1 MVRPPPLPMKATSG
15 ELPTGP
21 GWIFELKWDGMRLVI
36 RVEAGRAAA
45 FSSNGNDVTVA
56 FPELA
61 LLADALGR
69 LDVVLDAE
77 AVAFDDGGRPSFE
90 MLQRRMHV
98 TNDAEARLRAT
109 EVPIVFAVFDVLEI
123 DGQPTIAL
131 AWQQRR
137 HLLEQLLDDGSH
149 WRVSAV
155 HSDGAALLAAATEQR
170 LEGVMAKR
178 TDRPYRP
185 GARSGDWRK
194 VKVRRRQE
202 FVVGGWARGQGARSS
217 ELASLAIGV
226 RDAGALVFA
235 GRVGSGISSAEA
247 ATLEDL
253 LAPLV
258 TETSPFDRPP
268 PPGPGPALV
277 WVEPRVVVEVA
288 FGEWTA
294 DGRLRHPAYLGRRT
308 DKDASAVVREP

>member
-1 MVRPPPLPMKATSG
+1 MKATSG
-15 ELPTGP
+15 ELPSGND
-21 GWIFELKWDGMRLVI
+21 WIFELKWDGMRLVI
-36 RVEAGRAAA
+36 RIEDGRAAA
-45 FSSNGNDVTVA
+45 FSSNGNDVSVA

-61 LLADALGR
+61 LLAAALDG

-77 AVAFDDGGRPSFE
+77 AVAFDDGGRPSFG

-98 TNDAEARLRAT
+98 TNDAEARLRAA

-131 AWQQRR
+131 AWHQRR
-137 HLLEQLLDDGSH
+137 DLLEQLLEDGSH

-178 TDRPYRP
+178 IDRRYQP
-185 GARSGDWRK
+185 GKRSGDWRK
-194 VKVRRRQE
+194 IKVRRRQE
-202 FVVGGWARGQGARSS
+202 FVVGGWARGNGARSS

-226 RDAGALVFA
+226 WDAGTLLFA

-247 ATLEDL
+247 AILEDL
-253 LAPLV
+253 LAPLAID
-258 TETSPFDRPP
+258 TCPFDRRPP
-268 PPGPGPALV
+268 LGPGPALM

-288 FGEWTA
+288 FGEWTS
-294 DGRLRHPAYLGRRT
+294 DGRLRHPSYVGRRT
-308 DKDASAVVREP
+308 DKDAARVVREP